1 MRLAQALAPSFGTSV
16 IFIVITTYSQ
26 QALAHCMAM
35 VGQHGIAVQLHAD
48 PLLIVYLGIDRP
60 LPLLRLMSPSLP
72 L

>member
-48 PLLIVYLGIDRP
+48 PLLLVYLGIDRP
-60 LPLLRLMSPSLP
+60 LPLLRLVSPSLP

>member
-16 IFIVITTYSQ
+16 TFIVITTYSQ

-48 PLLIVYLGIDRP
+48 PLLLLYLGIDRS
-60 LPLLRLMSPSLP
+60 LPLLRLVSPYLP